1 MDLFDVLLIVGLM
14 IGITIL
20 YVGIRKF
27 LAWTLD
33 DDNQWHKK
41 QGCLGYSKKETENKK
56 KLVYDRLT
64 FGYLLF
70 MGVLVLLLILPLI
83 TG

>member
-20 YVGIRKF
+20 YFVVRKF
-27 LAWTLD
+27 LAWTLEG
-33 DDNQWHKK
+33 DNQWHKK
-41 QGCLGYSKKETENKK
+41 QGQIGFSKKETENKK
-56 KLVYDRLT
+56 KLAYDRLT